1 MNNDETAVPTGMA
14 LTHLNPIFRERPDE
28 YLDVLRSREPVHQ
41 DRTFDRL
48 VLTRAADV
56 DAVMNDRNLA
66 SDPRKS
72 RPGSFSRVQLSVDE
86 TFRPLILHMD
96 DPDHKRLRDLVVK
109 SFNRSAVD
117 AMRPRIT
124 EVACGL
130 LDDIDDP
137 SCFDAMDTYARPL
150 PTIAIALMLG
160 VDTARCHDFERWSDG
175 KIQMFN
181 PRRTPEQEAILTFCD
196 AALTGYFTEVI
207 QRRRKE
213 RQADL
218 ISRLIDAE
226 EAGEQ
231 LDEAEIIGI
240 CNALLIAGNVT
251 TTDLIGNAVLALLQH
266 PSELRKLLAEPH
278 LVSNAVEEAL
288 RYDAPVMHGTRIA
301 PGAMQ
306 IGGCPVAAGQ
316 TINAMLYAANRDPE
330 AHPDPKRFDIERR
343 DKRHNSFGRRRPFL
357 SWRAVGPGR
366 GTDRSFD
373 AVQAVPQSA
382 PENRPGLRAPDD
394 LELQR
399 ARSALG
405 ACGPVVRRSELR
417 LFVPRIAI
425 VPDGNA
431 GTKERIYEQA
441 LGSCCGRHRRG
452 GPRRAG
458 EA

>member
-137 SCFDAMDTYARPL
+137 SCFDVMDTYARPL

-160 VDTARCHDFERWSDG
+160 VDTARCHDFKRWSDG

-218 ISRLIDAE
+218 ISRLMTPKRPAS
-226 EAGEQ
+226 
-231 LDEAEIIGI
+231 
-240 CNALLIAGNVT
+240 NST
-251 TTDLIGNAVLALLQH
+251 K
-266 PSELRKLLAEPH
+266 RKLLVFVM
-278 LVSNAVEEAL
+278 LCSL
-288 RYDAPVMHGTRIA
+288 RAT
-301 PGAMQ
+301 
-306 IGGCPVAAGQ
+306 
-316 TINAMLYAANRDPE
+316 L
-330 AHPDPKRFDIERR
+330 
-343 DKRHNSFGRRRPFL
+343 RRPTL
-357 SWRAVGPGR
+357 SVTPCWRCYSTLANSVNCSPNR
-366 GTDRSFD
+366 TWSATPSRKRY
-373 AVQAVPQSA
+373 AMTRQS
-382 PENRPGLRAPDD
+382 
-394 LELQR
+394 
-399 ARSALG
+399 
-405 ACGPVVRRSELR
+405 C
-417 LFVPRIAI
+417 
-425 VPDGNA
+425 
-431 GTKERIYEQA
+431 TA
-441 LGSCCGRHRRG
+441 LGSHPGRCRLAAARSPRGRRSMRCSMQRIATQRRIPIQSALTSNDEISVTTHLAEAPISVLARRWPGPRHRSLFRCCSSG
-452 GPRRAG
+452 SPICA
-458 EA
+458 

>member
-1 MNNDETAVPTGMA
+1 MSKDETATPTGMA
-14 LTHLNPIFRERPDE
+14 LTHLDSVFRARPDE
-28 YLDVLRSREPVHQ
+28 YLDVLRSQEPVHQ
-41 DRTFDRL
+41 DRMFDRL

-56 DAVMNDRNLA
+56 DAVMNNRKLA

-72 RPGSFSRVQLSVDE
+72 RPGAFSRVQLKVDE

-109 SFNRSAVD
+109 AFNQTAVD

-137 SCFDAMDTYARPL
+137 SCFDIVDAYARPL

-160 VDTARCHDFERWSDG
+160 VDTARCHDFKRWSDG

-181 PRRTPEQEAILTFCD
+181 PRRTPEQEAILAACD
-196 AALTGYFTEVI
+196 AALTGYFADVI
-207 QRRRKE
+207 KKRRKE

-218 ISRLIDAE
+218 ISSLIDAE
-226 EAGEQ
+226 EDGEQ
-231 LDEAEIIGI
+231 LDEAEIIGV

-266 PSELRKLLAEPH
+266 PSELSKLLAEPN
-278 LVSNAVEEAL
+278 LVRSAVEEVL

-301 PGAMQ
+301 TGAMQ

-330 AHPDPKRFDIERR
+330 AHPDPKRFDIERP
-343 DKRHNSFGRRRPFL
+343 DKRHNSFGGGAHFCLGAPLARAETQIAL
-357 SWRAVGPGR
+357 SMLFERFPKLR
-366 GTDRSFD
+366 LRTDRALERKMTLNF
-373 AVQAVPQSA
+373 
-382 PENRPGLRAPDD
+382 NGLEALWVRAD
-394 LELQR
+394 
-399 ARSALG
+399 
-405 ACGPVVRRSELR
+405 
-417 LFVPRIAI
+417 
-425 VPDGNA
+425 
-431 GTKERIYEQA
+431 
-441 LGSCCGRHRRG
+441 
-452 GPRRAG
+452 
-458 EA
+458 